1 METSPSQIHEH
12 FMNPLFTDFYQ
23 ITMTYAYWKAKR
35 HEEHAVFEAFFRKC
49 PFKGKFAVFA
59 GLDEVLQFC
68 KEFKFTPEQIAYLKG
83 QMSHAEDEFFHWL
96 ENLDCSQLEVSG
108 IPDGTIVFGK
118 QPLLSL
124 SGPVALV
131 QLIETPILNLIN
143 FSTLLCT
150 NAARMK
156 IRSGPKVK
164 CIEFGLRRAQGPNG
178 GMTASKYSY
187 MGGFVGTSNV
197 YAGMLNNIPIS
208 GTIAH
213 SFIMSFD
220 SEDDIKEQHY
230 LDGTDIYARVKE
242 LREELGWQDT
252 NDSELYAF
260 ISFAT
265 SYPDRFLALI
275 DTYNTINSGCKNFL
289 LCAVVLSELGH
300 NPVGV
305 RLDSGDLSQLSKD
318 CKKLF
323 KEIGDK
329 YGHDYS
335 DLVVVA
341 SNDINEKT
349 IRQLNEDNHEIDIFG
364 IGTNLVTC
372 QAQPALGMVYKLV
385 EIEGKPRIKFSEE
398 KEKVLIPGRKKVF
411 RIFEGE
417 HPSFDI
423 LTLEG
428 EDDLQ
433 DGVSLTAYHPFN
445 DDTKEIGSVTKA
457 QKLTES
463 LFKDGESLIKQVDL
477 KEKREIVLQQIK
489 SFDPAV
495 VNTDE
500 KEYTVYLS
508 KKCKETFDSLL
519 NSQSVE

>member
-1 METSPSQIHEH
+1 METSAPPHEH
-12 FMNPLFTDFYQ
+12 YMNPLFTDYYQ
-23 ITMTYAYWKAKR
+23 VTMTYAYWKANR

-59 GLDEVLQFC
+59 GLDEVIQFV
-68 KEFKFTPEQIAYLKG
+68 KDLKFTEEHINYLKT
-83 QMSHAEDEFFHWL
+83 QMPHAEAEFFEYL
-96 ENLDCSQLEVSG
+96 EKLDSSQLQISG

-156 IRSGPKVK
+156 IRAGKSVK
-164 CIEFGLRRAQGPNG
+164 CLEFGLRRAQGPNG
-178 GMTASKYSY
+178 GLTASKYSF
-187 MGGFVGTSNV
+187 MGGFEGTSNV
-197 YAGMLNNIPIS
+197 YAGLLNDIPIS

-220 SEDDIKEQHY
+220 SEEDIKNQHH
-230 LDGTDIYARVKE
+230 LDGKDILARVKE
-242 LREELGWQDT
+242 LRTELGWEDT

-260 ISFAT
+260 ISFAV

-275 DTYNTINSGCKNFL
+275 DTYNTVNSGCKNFL
-289 LCAVVLSELGH
+289 LCSLVLSELGH
-300 NPVGV
+300 TPVGV
-305 RLDSGDLSQLSKD
+305 RLDSGDLAQLSKD

-323 KEIGDK
+323 ISTGEK
-329 YGHDYS
+329 YGYDYS
-335 DLVVVA
+335 KLVVAA

-349 IRQLNEDNHEIDIFG
+349 IRQLNEDKHEIDVFG

-385 EIEGKPRIKFSEE
+385 EIKGKPRIKFSEE
-398 KEKVLIPGRKKVF
+398 KEKVLIPGQKKVF

-417 HPSFDI
+417 TPSFDI
-423 LTLEG
+423 LTLEEE
-428 EDDLQ
+428 EDLAA
-433 DGVSLTAYHPFN
+433 GAELVAYHPFT
-445 DDTKEIGSVTKA
+445 DETKTVGEITKV
-457 QKLTES
+457 QKLTEL
-463 LFKDGESLIKQVDL
+463 LFKDGESQVKPTHL
-477 KEKREIVLQQIK
+477 KERREVVLDQI
-489 SFDPAV
+489 STFDPAV
-495 VNTDE
+495 VKEDE
-500 KEYTVYLS
+500 KNYAVYLS
-508 KKCKETFDSLL
+508 KKCKQTFDELL
-519 NSQSVE
+519 ASQAVN